1 MKVSCGQ
8 RPRPRTPLGFVT
20 IYRTFQWATSKRPN
34 PLRRLSPIPTLCPVC
49 SYVLE
54 HYEHLSTHVEVR
66 DAHALLTMLKDMSFR
81 TPLARPIHRN
91 LSGLARLGCKG
102 G

>member
-1 MKVSCGQ
+1 VS
-8 RPRPRTPLGFVT
+8 
-20 IYRTFQWATSKRPN
+20 
-34 PLRRLSPIPTLCPVC
+34 VC